1 MHDLVI
7 GQLTHAVG
15 ELRDRTLHVRQAVRD
30 DVAVLDATSKTLDN
44 NQGALRDNN
53 ARLAA
58 QLGDAEL
65 DVHDVLPH
73 PRRLRH
79 LRLHRPP
86 HEDRPQGAAAHHQ
99 PQQPT
104 REPVGK

>member
-15 ELRDRTLHVRQAVRD
+15 EFATGLHVRQAVD

-58 QLGDAEL
+58 IQGDAEL

-73 PRRLRH
+73 PRRRAIV
-79 LRLHRPP
+79 RPP
-86 HEDRPQGAAAHHQ
+86 HEDRPQGAAAP

-104 REPVGK
+104 AEPVGKSSG